1 MKKSFTALQFT
12 DEILN
17 GQLHF
22 LCSEIA
28 YFFYNMYLI
37 SKVMTFIKSQ
47 IGNVVCCSLDF
58 AS

>member
-12 DEILN
+12 EEILN
-17 GQLHF
+17 GQLH

-37 SKVMTFIKSQ
+37 SKVITFIKSQ